1 MLTPDDANEQC
12 LAKSRLRHAASC
24 ACTTGGTPAP
34 PNLIKLAFGRFL
46 ICSNAA
52 CFDLRSRV
60 VLAFDRLPGDSP
72 QHRQLAD
79 VRQRVRD
86 WTLKKPLA
94 ICGQLAFRSEIVI
107 ELAQRRVKSLDLLR
121 PRKGFRVVPG
131 LIAFRDRQ

>member
-1 MLTPDDANEQC
+1 MLTPDDANEQW
-12 LAKSRLRHAASC
+12 LAKSRLRRAHPARDF
-24 ACTTGGTPAP
+24 TGGRPVP

-52 CFDLRSRV
+52 RFDLCPRV

-94 ICGQLAFRSEIVI
+94 ICGQLAFRSEVFI
-107 ELAQRRVKSLDLLR
+107 E
-121 PRKGFRVVPG
+121 
-131 LIAFRDRQ
+131 